1 VARRFR
7 GKLILFCC
15 ELVVGELVGENVCI
29 FFLFGSEREKCEI
42 FGELCVMESSNQ
54 MWPFLLL
61 ADVSFFLGEN
71 REVFLLAFCKSWGY
85 FLFCWIFLFVRI
97 DN

>member
-1 VARRFR
+1 MARRFR

-61 ADVSFFLGEN
+61 ADVSFFFWVRIERFFCLHSANLG
-71 REVFLLAFCKSWGY
+71 VIFCFAGFSFLLG
-85 FLFCWIFLFVRI
+85 
-97 DN
+97 